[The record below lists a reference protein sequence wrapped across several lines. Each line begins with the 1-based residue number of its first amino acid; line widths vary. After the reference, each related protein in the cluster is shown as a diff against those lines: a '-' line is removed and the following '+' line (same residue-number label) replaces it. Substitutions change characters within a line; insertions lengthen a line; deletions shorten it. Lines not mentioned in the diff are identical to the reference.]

1 MTNGEN
7 REGLRKAFRHLTRN
21 YRRIDA
27 YNMGRLARAEERKRS
42 AGLSDNPL
50 GEVEHRSDSD

>member
-1 MTNGEN
+1 MANGKN

-27 YNMGRLARAEERKRS
+27 YNMGRLERAQERKRT

-50 GEVEHRSDSD
+50 DEIKPQSDSN